1 LPGTSPTAAQQ
12 PTTSKQPGWLAR
24 DQVTSGSQIFV
35 ETLGRFGWVE
45 GKNLIIDHRF
55 GNNSASYA
63 RAAAELVALR
73 PDALLG
79 VGAPDVEALRAA
91 TPIIPIV
98 FATVSDSVALG
109 SSPPRLH
116 SSGDKDRN

>member
-1 LPGTSPTAAQQ
+1 MTS
-12 PTTSKQPGWLAR
+12 S
-24 DQVTSGSQIFV
+24 SQIFI
-35 ETLGRFGWVE
+35 ETLGRFGWAE
-45 GKNLIIDHRF
+45 GKNLIIDRRF

-73 PDALLG
+73 PDALFG

-98 FATVSDSVALG
+98 FATVSDPVALG
-109 SSPPRLH
+109 SSRLH